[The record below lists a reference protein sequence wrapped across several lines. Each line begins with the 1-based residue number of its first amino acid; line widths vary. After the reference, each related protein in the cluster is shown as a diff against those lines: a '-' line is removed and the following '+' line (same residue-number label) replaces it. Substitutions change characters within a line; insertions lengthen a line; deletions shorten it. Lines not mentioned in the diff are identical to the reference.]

1 MDPDL
6 GEQPAQAG
14 DNACHRQLISLYCRR
29 PFSTLISWPEG
40 DTMKGTGTG
49 QTFLQVLLSLAFLL
63 LAGISTYGQQKRVI
77 AGPKGFPYS
86 GGIVV
91 GKTLYIAGQE
101 AEDENGNLT
110 VRGIE
115 PETRGALENLAKV
128 VKAAGFELK
137 DVVSVTVYLADLK
150 EFEAMNKVYRELMP
164 DPKPTRATVQ
174 VVRLVNDA
182 RIEISAIAVK
192 ER

>member
-1 MDPDL
+1 
-6 GEQPAQAG
+6 
-14 DNACHRQLISLYCRR
+14 
-29 PFSTLISWPEG
+29 
-40 DTMKGTGTG
+40 MKGTGTG
-49 QTFLQVLLSLAFLL
+49 QTLLQVLLSLAFLL
-63 LAGISTYGQQKRVI
+63 LACISTYGQQKRVI

-101 AEDENGNLT
+101 AEDDNGNLKA
-110 VRGIE
+110 RGIE

-128 VKAAGFELK
+128 VRAAGFELK

-192 ER
+192 EP

>member
-1 MDPDL
+1 MTAP
-6 GEQPAQAG
+6 
-14 DNACHRQLISLYCRR
+14 
-29 PFSTLISWPEG
+29 
-40 DTMKGTGTG
+40 GTG
-49 QTFLQVLLSLAFLL
+49 QTFQQVVLSLTFLL

-77 AGPKGFPYS
+77 AGPRGFPYS

-91 GKTLYIAGQE
+91 GNALYIAGQE
-101 AEDENGNLT
+101 AEDEDGNLK
-110 VRGIE
+110 VRG
-115 PETRGALENLAKV
+115 LENLAKV

-150 EFEAMNKVYRELMP
+150 EFEAMNKVYREFMP

-192 ER
+192 QP

>member
-1 MDPDL
+1 
-6 GEQPAQAG
+6 
-14 DNACHRQLISLYCRR
+14 
-29 PFSTLISWPEG
+29 
-40 DTMKGTGTG
+40 MKAPGTGH
-49 QTFLQVLLSLAFLL
+49 TFQQVALSLTFLL

-91 GKTLYIAGQE
+91 GNTLYIAGQE
-101 AEDENGNLT
+101 AEDEDGNLK
-110 VRGIE
+110 VRG
-115 PETRGALENLAKV
+115 LENLAKV

-150 EFEAMNKVYRELMP
+150 EFEAMNKVYREFMP

-192 ER
+192 QP